1 MPHIIDFAFDRVYYP
16 CVFFQ
21 SGPWYDRI
29 AENVLIDC
37 TSYRMV
43 FHLRSGLSYH
53 FENLAGTKVRY
64 REDYC
69 AAAEV
74 LDTILVLVAFCDL
87 AIFDKTLVAVVF
99 GLDTCDRS
107 LSQIFDR
114 TLVVVAFGL
123 GTCNRS
129 LLVIFD
135 NNLAVVGF
143 DSDNGDNNLAV
154 GGL

>member
-1 MPHIIDFAFDRVYYP
+1 M
-16 CVFFQ
+16 FFV
-21 SGPWYDRI
+21 SEPWYGRI
-29 AENVLIDC
+29 AEDVLIDC
-37 TSYRMV
+37 TWYRVV
-43 FHLRSGLSYH
+43 FHLRSGRSSH
-53 FENLAGTKVRY
+53 FENLFGTKVRFG
-64 REDYC
+64 EDCC
-69 AAAEV
+69 AAAEDF
-74 LDTILVLVAFCDL
+74 DTILVLVAFYDL